1 MPSIDMKKPKA
12 SNSRKRSDMSFLG
25 WLIKHYDDPQGEA
38 KYTRDFNL
46 HQLNKRM
53 VLKGDMT

>member
-12 SNSRKRSDMSFLG
+12 SNSRKWSDMSFLS
-25 WLIKHYDDPQGEA
+25 WLIKQHGDLQGEA
-38 KYTRDFNL
+38 KYTRDYNL

>member
-1 MPSIDMKKPKA
+1 
-12 SNSRKRSDMSFLG
+12 MSFLS
-25 WLIKHYDDPQGEA
+25 WLIKQHGDLQGEA
-38 KYTRDFNL
+38 KYTRDYNL